1 MTEIHGLDELNRRVL
16 QTGSCAACGACVG
29 RCPYLTAFK
38 GKTVMLDSCTVEHGR
53 CFAYCPMTFFDAEA
67 MSQFV
72 FGQSSDG
79 LEIGHLRGVT
89 ASRSKDLG
97 LAAAGQA
104 GGTVTTLM
112 TMAFEEGLID
122 AAVLTAIKPGEEYP
136 HGVVA
141 TTVQEIVSC
150 EGSRYVGSHSLVSL
164 REALDRG
171 FQRIG
176 IVGLPCQVRSVRKMA
191 LYDLKDENLKDRMKL
206 VLGLFCNWAFS
217 GRDFVS
223 FLRNRFGLTVVKKFH
238 IPPPPS
244 NTLEIETAAGIE
256 NISLDDVRP
265 LIQAAC
271 GECPDMT
278 SEFADVS
285 VGMYEGREGWNT
297 LITRTELG
305 RKLVEQAI
313 NSGLLETDVFPDHN
327 LEHLK
332 VASAN
337 KKRRETDN
345 SHE

>member
-1 MTEIHGLDELNRRVL
+1 
-16 QTGSCAACGACVG
+16 
-29 RCPYLTAFK
+29 
-38 GKTVMLDSCTVEHGR
+38 
-53 CFAYCPMTFFDAEA
+53 
-67 MSQFV
+67 
-72 FGQSSDG
+72 
-79 LEIGHLRGVT
+79 
-89 ASRSKDLG
+89 
-97 LAAAGQA
+97 
-104 GGTVTTLM
+104 M
-112 TMAFEEGLID
+112 TMALEEGLID
-122 AAVLTAIKPGEEYP
+122 AAVLTTIKPGEEYP

-150 EGSRYVGSHSLVSL
+150 VGSRYVGSHSLVSL

-171 FQRIG
+171 FERIG

-191 LYDLKDENLKDRMKL
+191 FYDLKDENLKNRIKL

-223 FLRNRFGLTVVKKFH
+223 FLRNRFGLTAVKKFH

-244 NTLEIETAAGIE
+244 NTLEIETGAGIKS
-256 NISLDDVRP
+256 ISLDDVRP

-271 GECPDMT
+271 EKCPDMT

-285 VGMYEGREGWNT
+285 VGMYEGKDGWNT
-297 LITRTELG
+297 LITRTESG

-313 NSGLLETDVFPDHN
+313 NSGLLETDVFPDTN

-337 KKRRETDN
+337 KKRRLTGN
-345 SHE
+345 